1 MSLRNEFENKAM
13 VHIDAVYRT
22 ASALCSNKHT
32 VDDLVQTAFLKAFE
46 NFGSFKKGTNC
57 KAWLLRIL
65 RNTWFDHLRHLKV
78 VDTQLPLTEE
88 LAEDKPRNEKTVW
101 SNAKDLVENF
111 SDEQIIKALNKLPDD
126 QRLTLFLIDVEGLSQ
141 EEVARITDV
150 AVGTVKSRASRAR
163 AELKNR
169 LSSYAKQMGLIGGDR

>member
-1 MSLRNEFENKAM
+1 M
-13 VHIDAVYRT
+13 VHIDAVFRT

-65 RNTWFDHLRHLKV
+65 RNTWFDHLRHVKV
-78 VDTQLPLTEE
+78 VDAQLPLTEE
-88 LAEDKPRNEKTVW
+88 IVEDKPKDQTVW
-101 SNAKDLVENF
+101 SNAKDMLENF
-111 SDEQIIKALNKLPDD
+111 SDEQIIKALTKLPDD

-141 EEVARITDV
+141 QEVARITDV
-150 AVGTVKSRASRAR
+150 AVGTVKSRTHRAR
-163 AELKNR
+163 TELKNE
-169 LSSYAKQMGLIGGDR
+169 LSSYAKQMGLKGGEK